1 MQLLNSAHVYKRHSF
16 ISKDESVRIPEGNI
30 KHEAINHTVTPID
43 DEAFIYANSDESDDT
58 EINQKPTKV
67 KIGRLNDF
75 GEASNTVA
83 SDAGDKHAELNDIK
97 NKAHSKHT
105 GANTFSADAALD
117 KEELAVIYKKE
128 LEELTQAAV
137 ESAYFDA
144 LNKKKCELKES
155 ISSVQKLLDELAR
168 KHEEFIEQ
176 YTNELKYMSVDI
188 AEKMLLEKIDGD
200 DAVLKRLVLQNVKNV
215 KNAAWIN
222 VELSERLVGLVD
234 SVKKELEAA
243 DYKGRISVFAVSEKE
258 DTCRITT
265 EEGTIVSTIGVQAN
279 NLRRAFKEAEKA

>member
-1 MQLLNSAHVYKRHSF
+1 MNSAHVYKRHSF

-43 DEAFIYANSDESDDT
+43 EEAFKDTYSGESDDT
-58 EINQKPTKV
+58 GINQKSAGITTEDS
-67 KIGRLNDF
+67 IDF
-75 GEASNTVA
+75 GDRLKGAESEGAE
-83 SDAGDKHAELNDIK
+83 KHAEPKDLK
-97 NKAHSKHT
+97 NKAHHKHA
-105 GANTFSADAALD
+105 GASAFNADNALD
-117 KEELAVIYKKE
+117 KEALAVIYKKE

-155 ISSVQKLLDELAR
+155 IASVQKILDELAR
-168 KHEEFIEQ
+168 RHEEFIEQ

-188 AEKMLLEKIDGD
+188 AEKMLLEKIDVD
-200 DAVLKRLVLQNVKNV
+200 DTVLKKLVLQNVKNV

-234 SVKKELEAA
+234 SVKKELESS
-243 DYKGRISVFAVSEKE
+243 DYKGRISVFAVAEKE

-265 EEGTIVSTIGVQAN
+265 EEGTIVSTIGVQAD
-279 NLRRAFKEAEKA
+279 NLRKAFREADRE